1 MKFEQLYIGVDIEEV
16 IRFENKSADK
26 DKALLDKIFTKAE
39 LEYCFSK
46 MFYAQHLTARYCAKE
61 AVVKAL
67 YPAGIH
73 DVYYKDIEVLNDAD
87 GCPSVSIKKYPNIK
101 TKLSLSHTKTTAIA
115 SVILSVQ
122 NF

>member
-1 MKFEQLYIGVDIEEV
+1 MDFEQLYIGIDIEEV
-16 IRFENKSADK
+16 SRFENKSVDNN
-26 DKALLDKIFTKAE
+26 KAFLEKIFTPKE

-67 YPAGIH
+67 YPAGIK
-73 DVYYKDIEVLNDAD
+73 DVYYKDIEVTNDTN
-87 GCPSVSIKKYPNIK
+87 GCPLVSIKKYTNIK
-101 TKLSLSHTKTTAIA
+101 AKLSLSHTKTTAIA